1 MPMRREPLAGK
12 TLKQTPIAVGR
23 MIRRTGEPSCGG
35 KHAMAGVLV
44 GIGLFLLVLGV
55 LGGSN
60 LWLIGL
66 GLAVVMVAGVLQMRS
81 ARRTAERA

>member
-1 MPMRREPLAGK
+1 
-12 TLKQTPIAVGR
+12 
-23 MIRRTGEPSCGG
+23 
-35 KHAMAGVLV
+35 MAGVLV

-66 GLAVVMVAGVLQMRS
+66 GLLVIMGAGVLQMRIAS
-81 ARRTAERA
+81 RQTRRA